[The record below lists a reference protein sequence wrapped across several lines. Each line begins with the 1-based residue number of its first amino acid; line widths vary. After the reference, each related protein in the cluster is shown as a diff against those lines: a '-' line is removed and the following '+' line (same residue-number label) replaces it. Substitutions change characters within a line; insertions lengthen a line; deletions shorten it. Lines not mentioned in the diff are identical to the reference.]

1 MMSFRTPRAKASR
14 LERRQILTDAPII
27 WDELSKT
34 VIEVEDLE
42 DLCGLRP
49 GFVRVRDGTRLAPP
63 WFTLF
68 TTDRKIRVTYY
79 KRTPKITYEV
89 TERRGEKS
97 RIASGAFTFRR
108 QSGETWMSDEK
119 HPVLDLPDVVKLLV
133 EYLV

>member
-1 MMSFRTPRAKASR
+1 MSFRTPRTKASR

-34 VIEVEDLE
+34 ITEVEDLE

-49 GFVRVRDGTRLAPP
+49 GFVRVRDSTRLAPP
-63 WFTLF
+63 SVTLS
-68 TTDRKIRVTYY
+68 TTDRKVRVTYY

-89 TERRGEKS
+89 KERRGKKS
-97 RIASGAFTFRR
+97 RIVSGTFTFRR
-108 QSGETWMSDEK
+108 HSGETWMSDEK
-119 HPVLDLPDVVKLLV
+119 HSVLDLPDVLKQLV